1 MTETCLS
8 YNGIILRNVQTL
20 ALEETPVHDESGQQ
34 HIYNLVRLKVRGYFT
49 KDNPRENS
57 GRGTQTGTW
66 PNLAGQYAGNGGNTP
81 LGADRQFHFLSYY
94 LNEPR
99 RTLRYSVNYNDATAP
114 LLYYVKPASDALGV
128 TVPPPDVEQTDG
140 ALGPPKDQPAEI
152 LLNNM
157 NGWFDMHGG
166 PFPKNVS
173 ITQIANNTAWC
184 VEFEVEFA
192 LAPWCFGSS
201 GYGGPADVKYGES
214 IDPLKD
220 IEDQV
225 NPNRDVRNFEGVH
238 RKLGVISNRW
248 SCIDRLDESS
258 FLVRT
263 YTGTVRLSN
272 PHWNPHDYRALTLPP
287 LVTGMR
293 RESIEYRASEDGLKL
308 QYTITDKEVT
318 ITPPEGCS
326 DIRIRH
332 SEAAVSLGA
341 IVEFNLVVSL
351 KSEKDGSLFDLHRI
365 AAAIIESRLGLRF
378 GREINFSTQVTRY
391 DVTSEQGSN
400 SDFSLV
406 VTIQGFRQKLNPN
419 QNNPDAGINQQLNA
433 MSNGVFKRQA
443 AVPGSVLQD
452 YYNQLAKGNR
462 ENEQPDFEGV
472 IPALSALHAELATR
486 CTTNLG
492 IDSSIKTAEDNGY
505 RTGRIV
511 ELMSLSDDY
520 DAVTLFPTLL
530 IEILDS
536 LPDAPDPSYSLSATA
551 GVYTDY
557 RISSRYGSAGLI
569 AQLPVAKTT
578 TTDGNSSNTTNFP
591 TSVFVTIGPVQ
602 QTRRVIVEAERTGSQ
617 PRLPNPIQEFT
628 VNNSSDETKHKLLSL
643 SVHHENPVPAAA
655 GPQMVFTSRAEY
667 TYGIDKVPASH
678 SLGIPDY
685 MKASETEAV
694 TDAQIAAKAAYSK
707 TLADIFSAEWTLNT

>member
-49 KDNPRENS
+49 KDNPRANS

-114 LLYYVKPASDALGV
+114 LLYYVKPASDELGV
-128 TVPPPDVEQTDG
+128 TVPPPEVEQVDG

-157 NGWFDMHGG
+157 SGWFDMHGG

-220 IEDQV
+220 IEDQI
-225 NPNRDVRNFEGVH
+225 NPNRDNRNFEGVH

-258 FLVRT
+258 YLVRT

-272 PHWNPHDYRALTLPP
+272 PHWNPHDYRVLTLPP

-293 RESIEYRASEDGLKL
+293 RESIEYRASDDGLKL

-341 IVEFNLVVSL
+341 IVEFNLVVSM

-378 GREINFSTQVTRY
+378 GQEINFSTHVTRY

-406 VTIQGFRQKLNPN
+406 VTIQGFRTKLNPN

-443 AVPGSVLQD
+443 AVPGSVLHD

-505 RTGRIV
+505 RTDRII
-511 ELMSLSDDY
+511 ELQTLSDDY

-694 TDAQIAAKAAYSK
+694 TLSKAAYSK

>member
-1 MTETCLS
+1 M
-8 YNGIILRNVQTL
+8 
-20 ALEETPVHDESGQQ
+20 
-34 HIYNLVRLKVRGYFT
+34 
-49 KDNPRENS
+49 
-57 GRGTQTGTW
+57 
-66 PNLAGQYAGNGGNTP
+66 
-81 LGADRQFHFLSYY
+81 
-94 LNEPR
+94 
-99 RTLRYSVNYNDATAP
+99 
-114 LLYYVKPASDALGV
+114 
-128 TVPPPDVEQTDG
+128 
-140 ALGPPKDQPAEI
+140 
-152 LLNNM
+152 
-157 NGWFDMHGG
+157 
-166 PFPKNVS
+166 
-173 ITQIANNTAWC
+173 
-184 VEFEVEFA
+184 
-192 LAPWCFGSS
+192 
-201 GYGGPADVKYGES
+201 
-214 IDPLKD
+214 
-220 IEDQV
+220 
-225 NPNRDVRNFEGVH
+225 
-238 RKLGVISNRW
+238 
-248 SCIDRLDESS
+248 
-258 FLVRT
+258 
-263 YTGTVRLSN
+263 
-272 PHWNPHDYRALTLPP
+272 
-287 LVTGMR
+287 
-293 RESIEYRASEDGLKL
+293 
-308 QYTITDKEVT
+308 
-318 ITPPEGCS
+318 
-326 DIRIRH
+326 
-332 SEAAVSLGA
+332 
-341 IVEFNLVVSL
+341 
-351 KSEKDGSLFDLHRI
+351 
-365 AAAIIESRLGLRF
+365 
-378 GREINFSTQVTRY
+378 
-391 DVTSEQGSN
+391 
-400 SDFSLV
+400 
-406 VTIQGFRQKLNPN
+406 
-419 QNNPDAGINQQLNA
+419 
-433 MSNGVFKRQA
+433 
-443 AVPGSVLQD
+443 
-452 YYNQLAKGNR
+452 
-462 ENEQPDFEGV
+462 